1 MEKIQL
7 MNVQRQHEQH
17 AAEYEKAVIEVLRS
31 GLYIGGPNVT
41 SFEEEFAE
49 YAGAKYGISCGNGT
63 DAIVL
68 ALRALNIGHGDEVI
82 TVSFTFFA
90 TAEGIAAVG
99 ATPVFVDVDEKTYC
113 MVKHVYLLAH

>member
-17 AAEYEKAVIEVLRS
+17 AAEYEKAVVEVLRS

-41 SFEEEFAE
+41 AFEEEFAE

-68 ALRALNIGHGDEVI
+68 ALILV
-82 TVSFTFFA
+82 TV
-90 TAEGIAAVG
+90 
-99 ATPVFVDVDEKTYC
+99 
-113 MVKHVYLLAH
+113 MRLLLFPLLSLPPQRGLPLSVQHLCL